1 MKKPFEVDV
10 DDLPL
15 EISNDDQND
24 DEEDLSD
31 TCNSNVQKYKMRA
44 KARIIRSVCFNQQI
58 DAEKHY
64 RELIMLFT
72 SWRSENTDLIRN
84 CSSYEEHFL
93 LIKDKI
99 ADQMKQYAIC
109 SEDLD
114 KIQEQLSNT
123 EGSNDL
129 YDYAMIAP
137 ATEHAE
143 NADETLG
150 MQNLHPDFNETYDL
164 SDDIGIPSSIS
175 TSDQLI
181 LNEVPDEEYRN
192 MVQMLNKEQKKNFY
206 HILHLMKTSVN
217 PFYNFLSGGA
227 GVGKLH
233 PTKALYQ
240 AALKFYIARE
250 GEDFHDINVL
260 LLAPTGKAAY
270 NIKGNTIHS
279 SLAIPAN
286 QSLKNYKH
294 LDSSR
299 LNTI

>member
-1 MKKPFEVDV
+1 MKKTVEVDV
-10 DDLPL
+10 DNLPL
-15 EISNDDQND
+15 ETSNDDQND
-24 DEEDLSD
+24 DEEDTFD
-31 TCNSNVQKYKMRA
+31 TCNSNVQKYMYKMRA

-58 DAEKHY
+58 DPEKHY

-99 ADQMKQYAIC
+99 ANQMKQYAIC

-150 MQNLHPDFNETYDL
+150 MQNTCQMILEFHHQFQLLT
-164 SDDIGIPSSIS
+164 SS
-175 TSDQLI
+175 
-181 LNEVPDEEYRN
+181 
-192 MVQMLNKEQKKNFY
+192 F
-206 HILHLMKTSVN
+206 
-217 PFYNFLSGGA
+217 
-227 GVGKLH
+227 
-233 PTKALYQ
+233 
-240 AALKFYIARE
+240 
-250 GEDFHDINVL
+250 
-260 LLAPTGKAAY
+260 
-270 NIKGNTIHS
+270 
-279 SLAIPAN
+279 
-286 QSLKNYKH
+286 
-294 LDSSR
+294 
-299 LNTI
+299 